1 MLVDLHYRWT
11 YITRGLQ
18 LQVDLHYRW
27 TYITGGLT
35 LQEDLR
41 CRWTYNTG
49 GLTLQA
55 ELHCRWAC
63 IAAQVDL
70 HCRWTYIAG
79 GLAVLAGDA
88 DDVLVDY
95 CGILEGAGQVGD
107 GVRVHV
113 PAHHITYLKLLSSF

>member
-1 MLVDLHYRWT
+1 MQADLHCRWT
-11 YITRGLQ
+11 CIAGRLT
-18 LQVDLHYRW
+18 LQVDLHCRW
-27 TYITGGLT
+27 TCIADGLT
-35 LQEDLR
+35 L
-41 CRWTYNTG
+41 
-49 GLTLQA
+49 
-55 ELHCRWAC
+55 
-63 IAAQVDL
+63 QVDL

>member
-1 MLVDLHYRWT
+1 MQPRWN
-11 YITRGLQ
+11 YIA
-18 LQVDLHYRW
+18 
-27 TYITGGLT
+27 GGLT
-35 LQEDLR
+35 L
-41 CRWTYNTG
+41 
-49 GLTLQA
+49 
-55 ELHCRWAC
+55 
-63 IAAQVDL
+63 QVDL

-113 PAHHITYLKLLSSF
+113 PAHHIPNWSLSSHQYGRLQHF

>member
-1 MLVDLHYRWT
+1 MQVDLQCRRT
-11 YITRGLQ
+11 NIAGRIT
-18 LQVDLHYRW
+18 LQVDLHCSPGG
-27 TYITGGLT
+27 ITL
-35 LQEDLR
+35 
-41 CRWTYNTG
+41 
-49 GLTLQA
+49 
-55 ELHCRWAC
+55 
-63 IAAQVDL
+63 QVDL